1 MPQRTPMAH
10 PVGGHPTQRS
20 SNGGLSYIGCYDSIS
35 SDTYQETFAIRAQSL
50 LTRRFVFETCCNWL
64 GLLLLLEMELL
75 STTFSLS
82 SGRTCIRKT
91 ISVPTPSIL
100 LSWAAWLGF
109 IHQEKKLHGPVCA
122 VFAVYTLEGGRAGP
136 TPHRRFPKSL
146 PIHT

>member
-1 MPQRTPMAH
+1 MGLLLLSVNNTHGLVVTR
-10 PVGGHPTQRS
+10 HPTQRS

-35 SDTYQETFAIRAQSL
+35 SDTYQEKFFIRAQSL

-64 GLLLLLEMELL
+64 RLLLLLEMELL

-82 SGRTCIRKT
+82 SGRTCIRKM

-109 IHQEKKLHGPVCA
+109 IHTQKITRSRV
-122 VFAVYTLEGGRAGP
+122 
-136 TPHRRFPKSL
+136 RRFCRLYP
-146 PIHT
+146 